1 MYSGIFSSPPTNP
14 QDVYGS
20 LSLIIWS
27 LTIIPLIKYVCIV
40 IWADYDGEGGTF
52 SLYSLLIRHSGLS
65 THVNRKS
72 GDSSVSIY
80 GTLSIEGPERP
91 NFISKSKA
99 AQTCLLVL
107 VFFGSSTV
115 ISDGLLTPAVSV
127 ISAIEGMAVSAPSL
141 RNAIVPIS
149 CIIII
154 ILFMGQQFGTNK
166 VGSLFAPIISLWFL
180 SIAAIGI
187 WNINQHPE
195 IFKALNPYYA
205 FDYFVRKGF
214 LGFLDLGGILL
225 AITGV
230 EAMFADLGHFNRK
243 AIQISFP
250 FFVYIPLIL
259 AYLGQG
265 ASLILNPNVIENTF
279 WLSIPDNKLIYS
291 MMFILATLSTIIASQ
306 AMISATFSLVY
317 HSRKLGCFPGVKV
330 VHTSKSIEGQIY
342 LPEVNYFLMTIVLI
356 ICITF
361 QKSKNLTNAYGMA
374 VALVMFITTIL
385 MTIVIRVVWK
395 FPIFVSIM
403 FFLFFG
409 FIDISFLSATL
420 RKIPN
425 GGWFPLLFATIL
437 TFIMCLWRFKWF
449 KNVGSGF
456 FSNTYPDDIL
466 QESVRLHKSSSKIFK
481 SGTRDIDLNNERID
495 QAESSNNTR
504 ATIILNEVV
513 LHKTITDLQ
522 RKNIQICLSNTKIP
536 LSHYSNTNLFY
547 YDDKKLDTSILVFSR
562 MIKLSPSSIF
572 ISIRPEPISCVDYDD
587 LLMGKEVGNY
597 KGCCRII
604 SRYGYMD
611 KIAQCKEFPLKIIQ
625 I

>member
-1 MYSGIFSSPPTNP
+1 
-14 QDVYGS
+14 
-20 LSLIIWS
+20 
-27 LTIIPLIKYVCIV
+27 
-40 IWADYDGEGGTF
+40 
-52 SLYSLLIRHSGLS
+52 
-65 THVNRKS
+65 
-72 GDSSVSIY
+72 
-80 GTLSIEGPERP
+80 
-91 NFISKSKA
+91 
-99 AQTCLLVL
+99 
-107 VFFGSSTV
+107 
-115 ISDGLLTPAVSV
+115 
-127 ISAIEGMAVSAPSL
+127 
-141 RNAIVPIS
+141 
-149 CIIII
+149 
-154 ILFMGQQFGTNK
+154 
-166 VGSLFAPIISLWFL
+166 
-180 SIAAIGI
+180 
-187 WNINQHPE
+187 
-195 IFKALNPYYA
+195 
-205 FDYFVRKGF
+205 
-214 LGFLDLGGILL
+214 
-225 AITGV
+225 
-230 EAMFADLGHFNRK
+230 MFADLGHFNRK

-306 AMISATFSLVY
+306 AMISATFSLVC

-330 VHTSKSIEGQIY
+330 Y
-342 LPEVNYFLMTIVLI
+342 LFVYLTYIREYDA
-356 ICITF
+356 
-361 QKSKNLTNAYGMA
+361 TNAYGMA

-385 MTIVIRVVWK
+385 MSIVIRVVWK

-466 QESVRLHKSSSKIFK
+466 QESVRLHKSSSKIFT
-481 SGTRDIDLNNERID
+481 SGTRDIDLNNERTD

-504 ATIILNEVV
+504 TTIILNEMV
-513 LHKTITDLQ
+513 LHKIITDLQ
-522 RKNIQICLSNTKIP
+522 RKNIQICLSNIKIP
-536 LSHYSNTNLFY
+536 LSHSSNINLFY

-572 ISIRPEPISCVDYDD
+572 ITIRPEPISCVDYDD

-597 KGCCRII
+597 KGCCRVI